1 MQRVIYLILAILIMS
16 IDINANKLD
25 ERTINVVLGID
36 KPPFIFGRNSRKGI
50 EPDIMKEGLEAVGY
64 RVKLVQR
71 PKNYMQKV
79 LHEKNDI
86 DAVATISPKKDQ
98 LFYSDIIT
106 SYENYVITK
115 KGSHISIDSI
125 DDLTSIKFVSWSGA
139 YNDLGDKFYN
149 YFNPINGIYKKSY
162 NDNLS
167 QKDDIEMFFSG
178 KVDAI
183 IIDKTIFHWYKV
195 HFDNHEKYVFHNIFK
210 EKKEYPAT
218 FKSKKLRDDFNI
230 GLEKLKK
237 SGRFDEIIKFYEFQ
251 DVEELLNFAELIA
264 AISNKYLFEHHPK
277 RLKNILSKFFIHPD
291 ITSILIEEKQ
301 SKAYFVTLIN
311 NDGVLSED
319 ISLLDED
326 SSEIATEILHSELK
340 DILPIG
346 KIHLQYKKS
355 YRSDNGVL
363 FPPLKNFNDLPEED
377 ITYIQKMYEKIKSK
391 NKSKIVLTKAQ
402 KEYLLQHQTIT
413 VHNENKWAPYNFTEN
428 DIPKGLVID
437 YIDLLAKK
445 LKINIRYISGYSWSE
460 FMDMVKNE
468 KIDVISNIA
477 ISKEREKY
485 VNFTKPYMQSK
496 KAIFSNT
503 PNLNKLSD
511 LNGKTVAVP
520 NQFFTHSYL
529 KKHYPNIKLK
539 TYKNTQECLY
549 AIINKE
555 ADALVENYA
564 VVNYLIRKNGLKI
577 KYVSINED
585 KELMTNISIGVRKS
599 QTILRDILQK
609 AQNSVTRRE
618 FDELED
624 RWFGLHST
632 NSEIFTTKQKRY
644 LQRKKSIRVCT
655 NPNWAPIEFI
665 KDGKPMG
672 ITIDMIEAITS
683 KLGLKPNYIETSSW
697 QESQEYLKDKKCDIL
712 ASAIKT
718 EARKKY
724 ASFTKP
730 YLTYNLAIITKN
742 NKPLIDNI
750 AYIIDKPMVRKE
762 ASGISMILKE
772 SYPNIMITD
781 KKTMHEAFESI
792 QKGEAYFSI
801 STLPVFAYNKKIS
814 DFNNLQI
821 SGYSKLKCKLRI
833 AVRDDDKLLLSIMD
847 RILEKIPADTIKII
861 NDKWTT
867 QDIIKKPDYT
877 LAWTILLIAIFIIII
892 ISLSHKKQVI
902 LKRRIEVLNRSL
914 EQKVEIEIGKNQEKE
929 KLMLQQSRLA
939 QMGEIISMIA
949 HQWRQPLNTLSM
961 LNQSII
967 LKYSCKKLDSDF
979 MEYFKNNSQ
988 KQINNMSN
996 TIDDFRSFFKPERE
1010 KVEFCINDT
1019 IDNTID
1025 MVAPVF
1031 ENSEIELLFRYEES
1045 LYAKGYPNELG
1056 QAILNVINN
1065 AKDALIDNDDVVNK
1079 KISVELKKIE
1089 DNILI
1094 VISDNAGGIDDKV
1107 IDKIFD
1113 PYFSTKEQKNGT
1125 GLGLYM
1131 CKIIIEEHMNGA
1143 ISIFNDGSGAVF
1155 EIRLKSIK
1163 HS

>member
-1 MQRVIYLILAILIMS
+1 MYLILVIFIMS
-16 IDINANKLD
+16 MGIYANKLD
-25 ERTINVVLGID
+25 DRTINVVLGID
-36 KPPFIFGRNSRKGI
+36 KPPFIFGKSSKKGI

-64 RVKLVQR
+64 RVKIVQK
-71 PKNYMQKV
+71 PKKYMQKV

-86 DAVATISPKKDQ
+86 DAVATISPQKDE
-98 LFYSDIIT
+98 LFYSDTIT

-115 KGSHISIDSI
+115 KGSHIGIDSI

-139 YNDLGDKFYN
+139 YNDLGEKFYN

-195 HFDNHEKYVFHNIFK
+195 HFDNHDKYVFHNIFK
-210 EKKEYPAT
+210 KKKEYPAT

-230 GLEKLKK
+230 GLQKLKK

-251 DVEELLNFAELIA
+251 DMEELLNLTKLIA
-264 AISNKYLFEHHPK
+264 AISNKYLFEHEPE
-277 RLKNILSKFFIHPD
+277 RLEKILSKFFIHPD
-291 ITSILIEEKQ
+291 ITSILVEDKQ
-301 SKAYFVTLIN
+301 SKAYFLTLIN
-311 NDGVLSED
+311 NDGILTND
-319 ISLLDED
+319 ISYLDEE
-326 SSEIATEILHSELK
+326 SSKIETDILHSELR

-346 KIHLQYKKS
+346 RVHIRYKKN
-355 YRSDNGVL
+355 YRSDNGIL

-377 ITYIQKMYEKIKSK
+377 ISYIQKMYEKIKSK
-391 NKSKIVLTKAQ
+391 NRSKILLTKAQ
-402 KEYLLQHQTIT
+402 KEYLEKHQTIT

-460 FMDMVKNE
+460 FMDMVKAE

-503 PNLNKLSD
+503 PNLNNLSD

-529 KKHYPNIKLK
+529 KKHYPKIKLK

-632 NSEIFTTKQKRY
+632 NSEIFTTTQKRY
-644 LQRKKSIRVCT
+644 LKRKKSIRICT
-655 NPNWAPIEFI
+655 NPRWAPIEFV

-672 ITIDMIEAITS
+672 ITIDTIGAITS
-683 KLGLKPNYIETSSW
+683 KIGLKPDYIKTSSW
-697 QESQEYLKDKKCDIL
+697 KESQEYLRDRKCDIL

-724 ASFTKP
+724 AAFTKP

-742 NKPLIDNI
+742 DKPLIDNI
-750 AYIIDKPMVRKE
+750 AYIIDKPMVRRE

-772 SYPNIMITD
+772 SYPNIMIQD
-781 KKTMHEAFESI
+781 KKNMNEAFKSV
-792 QKGEAYFSI
+792 QKGESYFSI

-814 DFNNLQI
+814 NFNDLQI
-821 SGYSKLKCKLRI
+821 SGYSKLKCKLSI
-833 AVRDDDKLLLSIMD
+833 AVRNDDKILLSIMD
-847 RILEKIPADTIKII
+847 KILEKIPADTIKII

-867 QDIIKKPDYT
+867 QDVIKKPDYT
-877 LAWTILLIAIFIIII
+877 LAWTILLIAIFIIIV

-902 LKRRIEVLNRSL
+902 LKKRIEVLNQSL
-914 EQKVEIEIGKNQEKE
+914 EQKVEIEISKNQEKE

-967 LKYSCKKLDSDF
+967 LKHSYKKIDDDF

-988 KQINNMSN
+988 KQINNMST

-1010 KVEFCINDT
+1010 KVEFSINST
-1019 IDNTID
+1019 IENTID

-1031 ENSEIELLFRYEES
+1031 KNSEIELLFRYEES

-1056 QAILNVINN
+1056 QAILNIINN
-1065 AKDALIDNDDVVNK
+1065 AKDALIDNDEIVNK
-1079 KISVELKKIE
+1079 KISIELKEIE
-1089 DNILI
+1089 NNILI
-1094 VISDNAGGIDDKV
+1094 IISDNAGGINNKV

-1131 CKIIIEEHMNGA
+1131 CKIIIEEHMNGT
-1143 ISIFNDGSGAVF
+1143 ISISNDESGAVF
-1155 EIRLKSIK
+1155 EIRLKSINY
-1163 HS
+1163 S